1 MYYSVAA
8 LMLIVKLLSKRRLL
22 LATKAN
28 PSSSMKDLVSTSFDV
43 EIVKAVTLFE
53 LRASINVCNNYSK
66 IKVTTI
72 N

>member
-1 MYYSVAA
+1 MFYSVAA

-53 LRASINVCNNYSK
+53 LRASINVCK
-66 IKVTTI
+66 
-72 N
+72 